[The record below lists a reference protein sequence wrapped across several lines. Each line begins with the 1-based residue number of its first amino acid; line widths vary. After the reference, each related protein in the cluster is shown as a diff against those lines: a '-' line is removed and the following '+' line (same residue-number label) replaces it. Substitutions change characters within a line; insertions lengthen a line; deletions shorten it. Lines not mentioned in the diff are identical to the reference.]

1 MAEIIT
7 RRESMYTEAELVRIA
22 KRENN
27 TRRKYLVVNRLQ
39 GKHIPVSPKEA
50 LQMFRSL
57 AELIKEAYPSER
69 LLMVGFAETATAIGA
84 SVAIECQAAY
94 MQTTREVIDG
104 VDYLY
109 FSESH
114 SHATEQK
121 LVKTDLDKIIGKTDR
136 IVFIEDE
143 VTTGNT
149 ILNIVRL
156 IQKTYAQPVSFAVAS
171 ILNGMNEEALENYK
185 NLKIP
190 VHYLVKTAHDT
201 YTEIAEQYQADGTCH
216 ICTKPQEKEVEQQK
230 EVQQQIEM
238 QQTKEAQ
245 QPIEVQEISGW
256 INARRL
262 HTADTY
268 KQECEQ
274 LWQEIQQKYGYTK
287 YTKETETGRRILVLG
302 TEEFM
307 YPALYVGAKLEEA
320 GYTVR
325 MHATTRSP
333 IAVSKEEKYPLHTRY
348 ELASLYDKNRTTF
361 VYDLAEYEEVLVLTD
376 AQKQE
381 TEGWESLQ
389 RALTLNHNRQI
400 RGIRWC

>member
-1 MAEIIT
+1 
-7 RRESMYTEAELVRIA
+7 MYTEAELVRIA

-84 SVAIECQAAY
+84 AVAIECQAAY

-190 VHYLVKTAHDT
+190 VHYLVKTTHDT
-201 YTEIAEQYQADGTCH
+201 YTEIAEQYQADGICH
-216 ICTKPQEKEVEQQK
+216 ICTKPLEKEVEQQK

-268 KQECEQ
+268 KQACEQ

-333 IAVSKEEKYPLHTRY
+333 IAVGKEEKYPLHTRY

>member
-84 SVAIECQAAY
+84 AVAIECQAAY

-216 ICTKPQEKEVEQQK
+216 ICTKSQEKEVEQQK

-268 KQECEQ
+268 KQACEQ

>member
-1 MAEIIT
+1 
-7 RRESMYTEAELVRIA
+7 MYTEAELVRIA

-84 SVAIECQAAY
+84 AVAIECQAPY

-268 KQECEQ
+268 KQACEQ

-361 VYDLAEYEEVLVLTD
+361 VYDLTEYEEVLVLTD

>member
-1 MAEIIT
+1 
-7 RRESMYTEAELVRIA
+7 MYTEAELVRIA

-39 GKHIPVSPKEA
+39 AKHIPVSPKEA

-361 VYDLAEYEEVLVLTD
+361 VYDLTEYEEVLVLTD

>member
-1 MAEIIT
+1 
-7 RRESMYTEAELVRIA
+7 MYTEAELVRIA

-84 SVAIECQAAY
+84 AVAIECQAAY

-121 LVKTDLDKIIGKTDR
+121 LVKTDLDKIISKTDR

-268 KQECEQ
+268 KQACEQ

-361 VYDLAEYEEVLVLTD
+361 VYDLTEYEEVLVLTD

>member
-1 MAEIIT
+1 
-7 RRESMYTEAELVRIA
+7 MYTEAELVRIA

-84 SVAIECQAAY
+84 AVAIECQAAY

-238 QQTKEAQ
+238 QQPKEAQ

-268 KQECEQ
+268 KQACEQ

>member
-1 MAEIIT
+1 
-7 RRESMYTEAELVRIA
+7 MYTEAELVRIA

-84 SVAIECQAAY
+84 AVAIECQAAY

-268 KQECEQ
+268 KQACEQ

-348 ELASLYDKNRTTF
+348 ELASLYDKNRITF
-361 VYDLAEYEEVLVLTD
+361 VYDLTEYEEVLVLTD
-376 AQKQE
+376 AQNQE

-389 RALTLNHNRQI
+389 RALALNQNRQI

>member
-84 SVAIECQAAY
+84 AVAIECQAAY

-262 HTADTY
+262 YTADTY
-268 KQECEQ
+268 KQACEQ

-361 VYDLAEYEEVLVLTD
+361 VYDLTEYEEVLVLTD

>member
-1 MAEIIT
+1 
-7 RRESMYTEAELVRIA
+7 MYTEAELVRIA

-84 SVAIECQAAY
+84 AVAIECQAAY

-268 KQECEQ
+268 KQAREQ

-389 RALTLNHNRQI
+389 RALTLNQNRQI

>member
-1 MAEIIT
+1 
-7 RRESMYTEAELVRIA
+7 MYTEAELVRIA

-84 SVAIECQAAY
+84 AVAIECQAAY

-104 VDYLY
+104 VAYLY

-136 IVFIEDE
+136 IVFIEDV

-245 QPIEVQEISGW
+245 EISGW

-268 KQECEQ
+268 KQACEQ

-348 ELASLYDKNRTTF
+348 ELASLYDKNRITF
-361 VYDLAEYEEVLVLTD
+361 VYDLTEYEEVLVLTD
-376 AQKQE
+376 AQNQE

-389 RALTLNHNRQI
+389 RALALNQNRQI

>member
-1 MAEIIT
+1 
-7 RRESMYTEAELVRIA
+7 MYTEAELVRIA

-84 SVAIECQAAY
+84 AVAIECQAAY

-256 INARRL
+256 INVRRL

-268 KQECEQ
+268 KQACEQ

>member
-1 MAEIIT
+1 
-7 RRESMYTEAELVRIA
+7 MYTEAELVRIA

-39 GKHIPVSPKEA
+39 GKHIPVNPKEA

-84 SVAIECQAAY
+84 AVAIECQAAY

-268 KQECEQ
+268 KQACEQ

-361 VYDLAEYEEVLVLTD
+361 VYDLTEYEEVLVLTD

>member
-1 MAEIIT
+1 
-7 RRESMYTEAELVRIA
+7 MYTEAELVRIA

-84 SVAIECQAAY
+84 AVAIECQAAY

-268 KQECEQ
+268 KQACEQ

-400 RGIRWC
+400 RGIR

>member
-1 MAEIIT
+1 
-7 RRESMYTEAELVRIA
+7 MYTEAELVRIA

-57 AELIKEAYPSER
+57 AELIKEKYSSER

-84 SVAIECQAAY
+84 AVAIECQAAY

-136 IVFIEDE
+136 IIFIEDE

-156 IQKTYAQPVSFAVAS
+156 IQKTYAKPVSFAVAS

-190 VHYLVKTAHDT
+190 VHYLVKTTHDT
-201 YTEIAEQYQADGTCH
+201 YTEIAEQYQADGICH
-216 ICTKPQEKEVEQQK
+216 ICTKPQEEEIQRQKEMRQQK
-230 EVQQQIEM
+230 KATQQIEM
-238 QQTKEAQ
+238 
-245 QPIEVQEISGW
+245 QEISGW
-256 INARRL
+256 INTRRL
-262 HTADTY
+262 HVADTY
-268 KQECEQ
+268 QQACEQ
-274 LWQEIQQKYGYTK
+274 LWKEIQQKYHYI
-287 YTKETETGRRILVLG
+287 KETETGRRILVLG

-361 VYDLAEYEEVLVLTD
+361 VYDLTEYEEVLVLTD

>member
-1 MAEIIT
+1 
-7 RRESMYTEAELVRIA
+7 MYTEAELVRIA

-84 SVAIECQAAY
+84 AVAIESQAAY

-114 SHATEQK
+114 SHSTEQK

-268 KQECEQ
+268 KQACEQ

>member
-1 MAEIIT
+1 
-7 RRESMYTEAELVRIA
+7 MYTEAELVRIA

-84 SVAIECQAAY
+84 AVAIECQAAY

-268 KQECEQ
+268 KQACEQ

-381 TEGWESLQ
+381 TEGWESCL
-389 RALTLNHNRQI
+389 LYT
-400 RGIRWC
+400 

>member
-1 MAEIIT
+1 
-7 RRESMYTEAELVRIA
+7 MYTEAELVRIA

-84 SVAIECQAAY
+84 AVAIECQAAY

-216 ICTKPQEKEVEQQK
+216 ICTKPKEKEVEQQK

-268 KQECEQ
+268 KQACEQ
-274 LWQEIQQKYGYTK
+274 LWQEIHQKYGYTK

-361 VYDLAEYEEVLVLTD
+361 VYDLTEYEEVLVLTD

>member
-1 MAEIIT
+1 
-7 RRESMYTEAELVRIA
+7 MYTEAELVRIA

-84 SVAIECQAAY
+84 AVAIECQAAY

-136 IVFIEDE
+136 IIFIEDE

-156 IQKTYAQPVSFAVAS
+156 IQKTYAKPFSFAVAS

-268 KQECEQ
+268 KQACEQ
-274 LWQEIQQKYGYTK
+274 LWQEIQQKYGYTQ

-348 ELASLYDKNRTTF
+348 ELASLYDKNRITF
-361 VYDLAEYEEVLVLTD
+361 VYDLTEYEEVLVLTD
-376 AQKQE
+376 AQNQE

-389 RALTLNHNRQI
+389 RALALNQNRQI

>member
-1 MAEIIT
+1 
-7 RRESMYTEAELVRIA
+7 MYTEAELVRIA

-84 SVAIECQAAY
+84 AVAIECQAAY

-245 QPIEVQEISGW
+245 QPIEVQEFSGW

-268 KQECEQ
+268 KQACEQ

-361 VYDLAEYEEVLVLTD
+361 VYDLTEYEEVLVLTD

>member
-1 MAEIIT
+1 
-7 RRESMYTEAELVRIA
+7 MYTEAELVRIA

-84 SVAIECQAAY
+84 AVAIECQAAY

-268 KQECEQ
+268 KQACEQ
-274 LWQEIQQKYGYTK
+274 LWQEIQKKYGYTK

>member
-1 MAEIIT
+1 
-7 RRESMYTEAELVRIA
+7 MYTEAELVRIA

-84 SVAIECQAAY
+84 AVAIECQAAY

-216 ICTKPQEKEVEQQK
+216 ICTKSQEKEVEQQK

-268 KQECEQ
+268 KQACEQ

-389 RALTLNHNRQI
+389 RALTLNQNRQI

>member
-84 SVAIECQAAY
+84 AVAIECQAAY

-268 KQECEQ
+268 KQACEQ
-274 LWQEIQQKYGYTK
+274 LWQEIQQKYHYI
-287 YTKETETGRRILVLG
+287 KETETGRRILVLG

>member
-1 MAEIIT
+1 
-7 RRESMYTEAELVRIA
+7 MYTEAELVRIA

-84 SVAIECQAAY
+84 AVAIECQAAY

-136 IVFIEDE
+136 IIFIEDE

-156 IQKTYAQPVSFAVAS
+156 IQKTYAKPFSFAVAS
-171 ILNGMNEEALENYK
+171 ILNGMNEDALENYK

-348 ELASLYDKNRTTF
+348 ELASLYDKNRITF
-361 VYDLAEYEEVLVLTD
+361 VYDLTEYEEVLVLTD
-376 AQKQE
+376 AQNQE

-389 RALTLNHNRQI
+389 RALALNQNRQI

>member
-1 MAEIIT
+1 
-7 RRESMYTEAELVRIA
+7 MYTEAELVRIA

-84 SVAIECQAAY
+84 AVAIECQAAY

-268 KQECEQ
+268 KQACEQ

-348 ELASLYDKNRTTF
+348 ELASLYDKNRITF
-361 VYDLAEYEEVLVLTD
+361 VYDLTEYEEVLVLTD
-376 AQKQE
+376 AQNQE

-389 RALTLNHNRQI
+389 RALALNHNRQI

>member
-1 MAEIIT
+1 
-7 RRESMYTEAELVRIA
+7 MYTEAELVRIA

-84 SVAIECQAAY
+84 AVAIECQAAY

-268 KQECEQ
+268 KQACEQ

-376 AQKQE
+376 AQNRKPKA
-381 TEGWESLQ
+381 GSLCKE
-389 RALTLNHNRQI
+389 H
-400 RGIRWC
+400 

>member
-1 MAEIIT
+1 
-7 RRESMYTEAELVRIA
+7 MYTEAELVRIA

-84 SVAIECQAAY
+84 AVAIECQAAY

-185 NLKIP
+185 NLKLP

-268 KQECEQ
+268 KQACEQ

>member
-1 MAEIIT
+1 
-7 RRESMYTEAELVRIA
+7 MYTEAELVRIA

-268 KQECEQ
+268 KQVCEQ

-361 VYDLAEYEEVLVLTD
+361 VYDLTEYEEVLVLTD

>member
-1 MAEIIT
+1 
-7 RRESMYTEAELVRIA
+7 MYTEAELVRIA

-69 LLMVGFAETATAIGA
+69 LLMVGFAETATGIGA
-84 SVAIECQAAY
+84 AVAIECQAAY

-268 KQECEQ
+268 KQACEQ

>member
-1 MAEIIT
+1 
-7 RRESMYTEAELVRIA
+7 MYTEAELVRIA

-84 SVAIECQAAY
+84 AVAIECQAAY

-156 IQKTYAQPVSFAVAS
+156 IQKTYTQPVSFAVAS

-268 KQECEQ
+268 KQACEQ

-361 VYDLAEYEEVLVLTD
+361 VYDLTEYEEVLVLTD

>member
-1 MAEIIT
+1 
-7 RRESMYTEAELVRIA
+7 MYTEAELVRIA

-84 SVAIECQAAY
+84 AVAIECQAAY

-121 LVKTDLDKIIGKTDR
+121 LVKTDLDKIIGKTER

-268 KQECEQ
+268 KQACEQ

>member
-1 MAEIIT
+1 MN
-7 RRESMYTEAELVRIA
+7 TEAELVRIA

-84 SVAIECQAAY
+84 AVAIECQAAY

-268 KQECEQ
+268 KQACEQ

-389 RALTLNHNRQI
+389 RALTLNQNRQI

>member
-1 MAEIIT
+1 
-7 RRESMYTEAELVRIA
+7 MYIEAELVRIA

-84 SVAIECQAAY
+84 AVAIECQAAY

-216 ICTKPQEKEVEQQK
+216 ICTKLQEKEVEQQK

-268 KQECEQ
+268 KQACEQ
-274 LWQEIQQKYGYTK
+274 LWQEIQQKFGYTK

>member
-1 MAEIIT
+1 
-7 RRESMYTEAELVRIA
+7 MYTEAELVRIA

-84 SVAIECQAAY
+84 AVAIECQAAY

-156 IQKTYAQPVSFAVAS
+156 IQKTYAQPVSSAVAS

-268 KQECEQ
+268 KQACEQ

>member
-1 MAEIIT
+1 
-7 RRESMYTEAELVRIA
+7 MYTEAELVRIA

-84 SVAIECQAAY
+84 AVAIECQAAY

-268 KQECEQ
+268 KQACEQ

>member
-1 MAEIIT
+1 
-7 RRESMYTEAELVRIA
+7 MYTEAELVRIA

-84 SVAIECQAAY
+84 AVAIECQAAY

-216 ICTKPQEKEVEQQK
+216 ICTKPQEKEV
-230 EVQQQIEM
+230 QQQIEM

-268 KQECEQ
+268 KQACEQ

>member
-84 SVAIECQAAY
+84 AVAIECQAAY

-156 IQKTYAQPVSFAVAS
+156 IQKTYAQPVSSAVAS

-268 KQECEQ
+268 KQACEQ

>member
-1 MAEIIT
+1 
-7 RRESMYTEAELVRIA
+7 MYTEAELVRIA

-84 SVAIECQAAY
+84 AVAIECQAAY

-190 VHYLVKTAHDT
+190 VHYLVKTTHDT

-268 KQECEQ
+268 KQACEQ

>member
-1 MAEIIT
+1 
-7 RRESMYTEAELVRIA
+7 MYTEAELVRIA

-84 SVAIECQAAY
+84 AVAIECQAAY

-136 IVFIEDE
+136 IIFIEDE

-156 IQKTYAQPVSFAVAS
+156 IQKTYAKPVSFAVAS

-201 YTEIAEQYQADGTCH
+201 YTEIAEQYQADGICH
-216 ICTKPQEKEVEQQK
+216 ICTKPQEEEVEQQK

-238 QQTKEAQ
+238 QLTIEAQ
-245 QPIEVQEISGW
+245 LPIEVQEISVW

-268 KQECEQ
+268 KQACEQ

-361 VYDLAEYEEVLVLTD
+361 VYDLTEYEEVLVLTD
-376 AQKQE
+376 AQNQE

-389 RALTLNHNRQI
+389 RALALNQNRQI

>member
-1 MAEIIT
+1 
-7 RRESMYTEAELVRIA
+7 MYTEAELVRIA

-27 TRRKYLVVNRLQ
+27 TRRKYLVVNRVQ

-84 SVAIECQAAY
+84 AVAIECQAAY

-268 KQECEQ
+268 KQACEQ

-361 VYDLAEYEEVLVLTD
+361 VYDLTEYEEVLVLTD